1 VLADLDGA
9 TAAADPGDAGRPRV
23 LCSRADMP
31 IHNYAQPRGT
41 TVTLEIDSPA
51 LAANVVGDPSSR
63 AIAVYL
69 PEGYDRG
76 SERYPIFV
84 DLAGYSSSGLKR
96 LGWTGFGESMPQR
109 LDRLIASGAMGP
121 VIGVFP
127 DCFTALGGNQY
138 INSSAL
144 GRWEDF
150 LADDLPARLEREFR
164 VRPGRAGRAV
174 FGHSSGG
181 YGALVHGMRRA
192 DVWGAV
198 GCHAG
203 DCNFDLVYRPDFPKL
218 LAALSRHGGVEGYLK
233 AFAASLKWGGGDHL
247 PLMLLAMAATYD
259 PDPTAYMG
267 VRLPVD
273 PHTCELDAEAW
284 ARWLRWDPLKMIE
297 APEVQANLRG
307 LHGLFIDAGSR
318 DQFLAH
324 FGARALVRR
333 LSALGIAHVYEEF
346 PDDHSNTSYRLDV
359 SLPYLYRALD
369 GAARG

>member
-1 VLADLDGA
+1 
-9 TAAADPGDAGRPRV
+9 
-23 LCSRADMP
+23 MP
-31 IHNYAQPRGT
+31 VHSYALPRGT
-41 TVTLEIDSPA
+41 LVTLEIRSDA
-51 LAANVVGDPSSR
+51 LADNLLGDPPWR
-63 AIAVYL
+63 AVAVYL
-69 PEGYDRG
+69 PEGYERG
-76 SERYPIFV
+76 SERLPLFV

-96 LGWTGFGESMPQR
+96 LAWTGFGETMPQR
-109 LDRLIASGAMGP
+109 LDRLIAEGAMGP

-127 DCFTALGGNQY
+127 DCFTSLGGNQY
-138 INSSAL
+138 INSAAL

-150 LADDLPARLEREFR
+150 LTGDMLTRLEREFR
-164 VRPGRAGRAV
+164 VRPGRAGRAI

-203 DCNFDLVYRPDFPKL
+203 DCNFDLAYRPDFPKL
-218 LAALSRHGGVEGYLK
+218 LGAINRHGGVEAYLR
-233 AFAASLKWGGGDHL
+233 AFAAAPKWGGGDHL
-247 PLMLLAMAATYD
+247 PLMLLAMAASYD
-259 PDPTAYMG
+259 PDPQEFMG

-273 PHTCELDAEAW
+273 PHTCELDPAAW
-284 ARWLRWDPLKMIE
+284 QRWLRWDPLRMVEE
-297 APEVQANLRG
+297 AHHQAALRS

-318 DQFLAH
+318 DQYLAH

-333 LSALGIAHVYEEF
+333 LEALAVPHRYEEF

-369 GAARG
+369 GAGPG